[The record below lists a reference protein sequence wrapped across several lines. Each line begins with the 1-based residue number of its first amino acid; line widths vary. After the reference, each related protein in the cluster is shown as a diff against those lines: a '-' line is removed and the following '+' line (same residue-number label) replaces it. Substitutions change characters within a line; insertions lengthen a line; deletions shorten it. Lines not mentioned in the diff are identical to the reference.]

1 MITFTILFTI
11 AYIYIIYKIKKT
23 CGSWKK
29 FNTFDATFIE
39 YFIFMLGTT
48 ICISA
53 IIYIYI
59 YFSMKGIIP

>member
-11 AYIYIIYKIKKT
+11 AYIYSVYKIKKI

-29 FNTFDATFIE
+29 FNPFDVRFIE

-59 YFSMKGIIP
+59 YFSIKGIIP